1 MFSTSAVGF
10 VVLPEAME
18 SMIRCSYPGDGNS
31 MNINGGCGNGGCCPP
46 HWGND
51 GLADMMWKHEAER
64 KGKWCV
70 GSCACAFGA
79 SHKDR
84 YHCMYNEVYIPT
96 LGIKPR
102 TGRWGSVLT
111 SSSVFLSP
119 RLSLFS
125 PVSSPSLGSS
135 PTMWE
140 VVLDGNK
147 WQRFL
152 PSLIEAIFYPINGHV
167 DSSEGDRNEA
177 TDVRRRLID
186 AYGGST
192 APPLLSYDIGEA
204 TAGRN
209 PFREDDYR
217 DD

>member
-1 MFSTSAVGF
+1 MIHQMDWQASRDQPWLLDGRYDRMAASIVNKRMPYMFSTSAMGF

-84 YHCMYNEVYIPT
+84 YHCMYNEV
-96 LGIKPR
+96 
-102 TGRWGSVLT
+102 
-111 SSSVFLSP
+111 
-119 RLSLFS
+119 
-125 PVSSPSLGSS
+125 
-135 PTMWE
+135 
-140 VVLDGNK
+140 VLDGNK